1 MENEHDIIRAY
12 LESNP
17 LSQQQIDS
25 YNRFVGS
32 TIHKIVEGMSVIEP
46 NIKDYSI
53 KLGGLRFAP
62 PMVVESDGTS
72 KRIMPHEAAA
82 RNLNYS
88 ALIYATYTPMIS
100 GIPKVDDV
108 KETIIGE
115 LPVMVRSSMCYTR
128 NMTREQLVQ
137 EHEDPYDPGGY
148 FIIKGTER
156 VLVGIEDIAPNRMLS
171 STDKKGSAVT
181 SVTST
186 TLNFR
191 AKCSVTR
198 DKYGIYTVMFPTIS
212 KGIDIILVLRAL
224 GLNASDVIK
233 YISNNDARND
243 MLLNIESSESK
254 EVSDKDVLMHLGKI
268 SAPNQ
273 AAAYQIKRAESQLDM
288 YILPHLG
295 TEKENRAAKARYIIK
310 MADRASLQAYGY
322 IKKDDKDSYAN
333 KRVKLA
339 GDLLE
344 ELFTSAFKALV
355 KDISYRVERTNA
367 RGRKMTMHTNINPDT
382 LKDRILYAMGTGSW
396 PTGQTGVSEVLDRIN
411 FPSSLAHIRRVK
423 STLAKKHPNYPAR
436 DVHGTTI
443 GKICPTETPEG
454 TAVGLTKYLA
464 LMAKVTIGADENQV
478 IESMKKLELV

>member
-295 TEKENRAAKARYIIK
+295 TEK
-310 MADRASLQAYGY
+310 
-322 IKKDDKDSYAN
+322 
-333 KRVKLA
+333 
-339 GDLLE
+339 
-344 ELFTSAFKALV
+344 
-355 KDISYRVERTNA
+355 
-367 RGRKMTMHTNINPDT
+367 
-382 LKDRILYAMGTGSW
+382 
-396 PTGQTGVSEVLDRIN
+396 
-411 FPSSLAHIRRVK
+411 
-423 STLAKKHPNYPAR
+423 
-436 DVHGTTI
+436 
-443 GKICPTETPEG
+443 GK
-454 TAVGLTKYLA
+454 
-464 LMAKVTIGADENQV
+464 
-478 IESMKKLELV
+478 